1 MTSKE
6 LKEYLTNNPNK
17 IEMILEDLGFH
28 KIKNHGEYITCAVE
42 GYNNPNGVSV
52 LIDGLLVN
60 SFTTHYEFKGHLFDL
75 VANVKVY
82 INFGD
87 TMRYIHTL
95 LGLKYDYNG
104 KTSKPRDSVL
114 DFFKKYDRGSRSH
127 TSNNIKNYSDEEI
140 EKLYDKCPYIGWV
153 QEGILP
159 SVQEKFGVGFHESS
173 NRVVVIHRMWD
184 SGKVCGVIGRT
195 LRSKTEIELFD
206 IPKYF
211 PIIKYKKSMNL
222 FGLWENKE
230 EIKKNNEV
238 IIVESEKAV
247 MQLMS
252 KGYGNVV
259 AVGCHDLS
267 EEQVRILISLDVDI
281 TIAYDKDIELDF
293 VKKECSKFKGMR
305 NIYYIYDELGL
316 LKDKE
321 SPADKH
327 VKIWRALYKRKV
339 KYKGEE

>member
-1 MTSKE
+1 MDANE
-6 LKEYLTNNPNK
+6 LKQYIIDNDK
-17 IEMILEDLGFH
+17 ASIILEDLGFH
-28 KIKNHGEYITCAVE
+28 KLKDNGGYITMAIPN
-42 GYNNPNGVSV
+42 YNNPSGMSMLKEN
-52 LIDGLLVN
+52 LYCN
-60 SFTTHYEFKGHLFDL
+60 SFTTHFDFRGYIYDL
-75 VANVKVY
+75 VMEMKGFK
-82 INFGD
+82 FGQC
-87 TMRYIHTL
+87 MNYIHTL

-153 QEGILP
+153 QEGILQ

-230 EIKKNNEV
+230 EIKKSNEV